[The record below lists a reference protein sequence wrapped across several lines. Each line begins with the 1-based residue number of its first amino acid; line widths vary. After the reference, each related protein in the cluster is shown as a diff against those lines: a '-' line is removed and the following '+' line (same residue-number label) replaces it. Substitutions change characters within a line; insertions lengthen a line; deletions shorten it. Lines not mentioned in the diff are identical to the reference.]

1 MFPLDKPEFILFPAQ
16 AASSLLSPFAAAPGR
31 WNILR
36 FWLEH
41 TSPSWPCVTGA
52 VADCVTCSSQ
62 GRFRVHRVTLTGIH
76 SVRLGVAW
84 GLRAVR
90 SGVWDGCW
98 DLERIGT
105 QGTPSASPERKPRK
119 ESSQGSRERA
129 SPLPMCTPHCTL
141 CLDHRHYPIESAQ
154 GSLVAQGQ
162 SVSLLLPLTPTV

>member
-1 MFPLDKPEFILFPAQ
+1 MFPLNKPEFILFPAQ
-16 AASSLLSPFAAAPGR
+16 AGSSAQPLCSRPRSLEQSKILAGTYQPLLALAM
-31 WNILR
+31 
-36 FWLEH
+36 
-41 TSPSWPCVTGA
+41 
-52 VADCVTCSSQ
+52 ADCVTCSSQ

-105 QGTPSASPERKPRK
+105 QATPSASPERKPRK

-162 SVSLLLPLTPTV
+162 SVSLLLPLTLTV